1 MDAESQAKPEIA
13 PNPFGVKQEY
23 WERLQGMRLMDDA
36 LMRAALDENIEAT
49 QCILRVI
56 LKKEDLVV
64 TRVKAQVNYKNLY
77 GRSLTID
84 IDAVDSDGVAYDI
97 EIERSKY
104 RATPKRL
111 RYHAAIRDTQFLKEG
126 EDVEKLPVS
135 YVIFITEKDVRNM
148 GLPLYNVCRK
158 YEETGETFEDDC
170 RFIYV
175 NGAYVGTDEIGKLMA
190 DFRETDPSKMH
201 HPELARRVRDLKT
214 SDKGVKTMCK
224 AMEDSYNEGR
234 IETYVRSIRTLMKRH
249 GYTMEE
255 AMDDLEIPAKD
266 REDCKAYIEQNKQ
279 VA

>member
-1 MDAESQAKPEIA
+1 MDGEKQPYVPA
-13 PNPFGVKQEY
+13 NPFGVKQEY
-23 WERLQGMRLMDDA
+23 WERIQGMRLLDDA
-36 LMRAALDENIEAT
+36 LMRAALDGNIEAT
-49 QCILRVI
+49 QCILSVI
-56 LKKEDLVV
+56 LERDDLTVIS
-64 TRVKAQVNYKNLY
+64 VKAQVNYKNLY

-84 IDAVDSDGVAYDI
+84 IDAVDSDGAAYDI

-111 RYHAAIRDTQFLKEG
+111 RYHAAVRDTQFLKEG

-135 YVIFITEKDVRNM
+135 YIIFITEKDVRNM
-148 GLPLYNVCRK
+148 GRALYNVCRK

-175 NGAYVGTDEIGKLMA
+175 NGAYVGDDEIGKLMA

-214 SDKGVKTMCK
+214 SDEGVKKMCN
-224 AMEDSYNEGR
+224 AMEITYKEGLWDG
-234 IETYVRSIRTLMKRH
+234 YARSIRSLMKTH
-249 GYTMEE
+249 GFTMEE
-255 AMDDLEIPAKD
+255 AMDGIGIPVED
-266 REDCKAYIEQNKQ
+266 RQAFTEYMIDHKE

>member
-1 MDAESQAKPEIA
+1 MDGEKQPYVPA
-13 PNPFGVKQEY
+13 NPFGVKQEY
-23 WERLQGMRLMDDA
+23 WERIQGMRLLDDA
-36 LMRAALDENIEAT
+36 LMRAALDGNIEAT
-49 QCILRVI
+49 QCILRII
-56 LKKEDLVV
+56 LKRDDLSVIS
-64 TRVKAQVNYKNLY
+64 VKAQVNYKNLY

-84 IDAVDSDGVAYDI
+84 IDAVDSDGAAYDI

-111 RYHAAIRDTQFLKEG
+111 RYHAAVRDTQFLKEG

-135 YVIFITEKDVRNM
+135 YIIFITEKDVRNM
-148 GLPLYNVCRK
+148 GRALYNVCRK

-175 NGAYVGTDEIGKLMA
+175 NGAYVGDDEIGKLMA

-214 SDKGVKTMCK
+214 SDEGVKKMCN
-224 AMEDSYNEGR
+224 AMEITYKEGLWDG
-234 IETYVRSIRTLMKRH
+234 YARSIRSLMKTH
-249 GYTMEE
+249 GFTMEE
-255 AMDDLEIPAKD
+255 AMDGIGIPVED
-266 REDCKAYIEQNKQ
+266 RQAFTEYMIDHKE